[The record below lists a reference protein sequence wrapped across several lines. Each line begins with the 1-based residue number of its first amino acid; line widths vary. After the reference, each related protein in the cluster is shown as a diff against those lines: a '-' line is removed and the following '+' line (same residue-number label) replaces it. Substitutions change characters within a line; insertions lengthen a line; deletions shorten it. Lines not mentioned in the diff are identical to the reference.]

1 MEFENLKF
9 SALLHDIGKF
19 YQRTGASLCSDYEK
33 YKVEDFGT
41 NGAHAKWSHE
51 FISNYWN
58 KKIANL
64 AFYHHNPNKSYDKN
78 LGSIIQVADHHSSGE
93 RINLEKGEH
102 NEVLKTLLIS
112 VFSEIS
118 IENNK
123 KCNEKYVPLTEL
135 RLDESSDNES
145 FDDLKPQNEEK
156 MSGWN
161 LKPEYNKL
169 WNKFTKEIN
178 GLSKKNDFNTILA
191 LLKKYTSTIPS
202 AAYVS
207 KSDISLFDH
216 SKTTAAIATSRYLYK
231 RDSENKLKK
240 TVDDDVYI
248 IINGDI
254 SGIQNFIFKVSSPKE
269 AQSGMSKRLRGR
281 SLYLTLLC
289 DAIASHI
296 VEELELTEANILFC
310 GGGRF
315 TIIGPNTDKAKNKL
329 SEIKDTINKEFINKF
344 NAELYLA
351 LVLEECNGE
360 DLSQYGDVTRILS
373 NKLAEDKKHK
383 FIDNLEDVFSLDD
396 EVKYEDL
403 CSVCGNPYEKKDEE
417 TICDECKSHE
427 RLGQKAANAD
437 YMIKIYSKEN
447 KYKFKKKCTFF
458 EKLNIGYLFKNES
471 SNLAMKIDE
480 WAIDADKIEVIKLNN
495 TDFLTLEGKVNDDL
509 RDKISFSFSFL
520 GNVVPNLG
528 RYSEHKYMPLYFEH
542 LAKISRGSD
551 KLGVLKM
558 DVDNLGRIFSE
569 GLSDSVSIS
578 RISTLSSQM
587 DMFFSGFVN
596 NIASQFKVY
605 SNVNDIEDWKS
616 KFKDIKLELQDDFN
630 DDVETVTIYKLKY
643 GVKLSPEEEF
653 NLEKYEIPTIHINY
667 SGGDD
672 LLVLG
677 PYDDIILFAEEL
689 RNKFKEW
696 TCNNP
701 SINLS
706 AGINIVSPKFP
717 IGKAAIMSED
727 YLETSKSCGRNKIT
741 LFGEVVNWDSTDNI
755 KGFEDIFE
763 FCRDLEKNCENKN
776 ISKGFIYSMLHL
788 WQNSYEYKG
797 LANNPDKWEEDV
809 VKRLQIKR
817 YVPLFKYKLRLIKN
831 RELKEDIDKKGLK
844 FMPWIKI
851 PVSWISLRMR

>member
-1 MEFENLKF
+1 
-9 SALLHDIGKF
+9 
-19 YQRTGASLCSDYEK
+19 
-33 YKVEDFGT
+33 
-41 NGAHAKWSHE
+41 
-51 FISNYWN
+51 
-58 KKIANL
+58 
-64 AFYHHNPNKSYDKN
+64 
-78 LGSIIQVADHHSSGE
+78 
-93 RINLEKGEH
+93 
-102 NEVLKTLLIS
+102 
-112 VFSEIS
+112 
-118 IENNK
+118 
-123 KCNEKYVPLTEL
+123 
-135 RLDESSDNES
+135 
-145 FDDLKPQNEEK
+145 
-156 MSGWN
+156 
-161 LKPEYNKL
+161 
-169 WNKFTKEIN
+169 
-178 GLSKKNDFNTILA
+178 
-191 LLKKYTSTIPS
+191 
-202 AAYVS
+202 
-207 KSDISLFDH
+207 
-216 SKTTAAIATSRYLYK
+216 
-231 RDSENKLKK
+231 
-240 TVDDDVYI
+240 
-248 IINGDI
+248 
-254 SGIQNFIFKVSSPKE
+254 
-269 AQSGMSKRLRGR
+269 
-281 SLYLTLLC
+281 
-289 DAIASHI
+289 
-296 VEELELTEANILFC
+296 
-310 GGGRF
+310 
-315 TIIGPNTDKAKNKL
+315 
-329 SEIKDTINKEFINKF
+329 
-344 NAELYLA
+344 
-351 LVLEECNGE
+351 
-360 DLSQYGDVTRILS
+360 
-373 NKLAEDKKHK
+373 
-383 FIDNLEDVFSLDD
+383 
-396 EVKYEDL
+396 
-403 CSVCGNPYEKKDEE
+403 
-417 TICDECKSHE
+417 
-427 RLGQKAANAD
+427 
-437 YMIKIYSKEN
+437 
-447 KYKFKKKCTFF
+447 
-458 EKLNIGYLFKNES
+458 
-471 SNLAMKIDE
+471 
-480 WAIDADKIEVIKLNN
+480 
-495 TDFLTLEGKVNDDL
+495 
-509 RDKISFSFSFL
+509 
-520 GNVVPNLG
+520 
-528 RYSEHKYMPLYFEH
+528 
-542 LAKISRGSD
+542 
-551 KLGVLKM
+551 M

-776 ISKGFIYSMLHL
+776 ISKGFVYSMLHL
-788 WQNSYEYKG
+788 WQNSYESKG
-797 LANNPDKWEEDV
+797 LASNTDKWEEDV